1 MPEEVAP
8 HMSRIVELA
17 EKYAEFITND
27 DGFVVY
33 WPTKERLGYYTAH
46 DLRILA
52 DELDRR
58 NAAWEAELNAY
69 FESESNK

>member
-8 HMSRIVELA
+8 HMSLIVELA
-17 EKYAEFITND
+17 EKYAEFITGD

-33 WPTKERLGYYTAH
+33 WPTKEFGGSYTAH
-46 DLRILA
+46 DLRSLA

-58 NAAWEAELNAY
+58 NAAWEAELKAY
-69 FESESNK
+69 FEKESNK